1 MANRISWDD
10 IKAERPIS
18 NNGSGAYEDEARIS
32 AFRTLVYRLR
42 IEASMTQAELA
53 HRMGTTQSAIAR
65 MEGGGTRPTLE
76 TLEKLAVAVGGELV
90 VGVGENLSENRS
102 IAKLVCGG
110 EAMFRHASR
119 PVRAVSVDSRHL
131 NCRGVVHV
139 VETGWTGRHF
149 PGLEEA

>member
-1 MANRISWDD
+1 MPWRVTPKSAVDRRRLPPL
-10 IKAERPIS
+10 ER
-18 NNGSGAYEDEARIS
+18 R
-32 AFRTLVYRLR
+32 R
-42 IEASMTQAELA
+42 
-53 HRMGTTQSAIAR
+53 
-65 MEGGGTRPTLE
+65 
-76 TLEKLAVAVGGELV
+76 
-90 VGVGENLSENRS
+90 LSENRS